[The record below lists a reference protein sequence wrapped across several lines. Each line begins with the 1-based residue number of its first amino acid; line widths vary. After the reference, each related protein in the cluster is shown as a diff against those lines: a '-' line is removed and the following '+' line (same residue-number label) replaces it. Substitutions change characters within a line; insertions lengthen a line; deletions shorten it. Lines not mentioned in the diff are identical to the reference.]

1 MLTSFIATVA
11 CLSKLRYQRGYIIML
26 NSRLYSDFTSFYMN
40 VFFFFFCRG
49 QRSGFP
55 KFNPGYKTTSHLVI
69 LHYSLSLFAK
79 TSVFSI
85 HFEPVRLYLTE
96 GN

>member
-40 VFFFFFCRG
+40 VFFFFFL
-49 QRSGFP
+49 
-55 KFNPGYKTTSHLVI
+55 PGTEEWISKIQSRIQNHITFSDS
-69 LHYSLSLFAK
+69 SL
-79 TSVFSI
+79 
-85 HFEPVRLYLTE
+85 
-96 GN
+96 

>member
-11 CLSKLRYQRGYIIML
+11 YLSKLRYQRGYIIML
-26 NSRLYSDFTSFYMN
+26 YSRLYSDFTSFYMN
-40 VFFFFFCRG
+40 VFFFCRG
-49 QRSGFP
+49 RGSRFP